1 MTLKFLSNEWFEKVK
16 SLRAEAE
23 ATLNGTAL
31 PVEVM
36 SVKLNI
42 AVPHP
47 EGEKQFSLKDGD
59 AHLGHVADADTKVTV
74 EYDVAR
80 RLFLEGDV
88 SAGMQAFM
96 AGQIRVEGD
105 MSRLLLLQQHL
116 GAQASPE
123 QKALRE
129 KVIAFTVV

>member
-1 MTLKFLSNEWFEKVK
+1 MTLKFLGAAWFEQVM

-23 ATLNGTAL
+23 ATLGSAGI
-31 PVEVM
+31 PDEVR
-36 SVKLNI
+36 SLRVNLR
-42 AVPHP
+42 VPHP
-47 EGEKQFSLKDGD
+47 EGERQFALADGNPQQ
-59 AHLGHVADADTKVTV
+59 GHVADAQATLTV

-88 SAGMQAFM
+88 SAAMQAFM

-105 MSRLLLLQQHL
+105 MSKLLLLQQYI
-116 GAQASPE
+116 GATPSAGQL
-123 QKALRE
+123 ALRD